1 MPKWKTRLI
10 INTEQNNR
18 EHPCITSSDTNPTE
32 ETNVRMITN
41 NIKIEQGIFQGDAL
55 SPLLFCMTLMPMSHE
70 LKELKKG
77 YKLRNS
83 YIWMISSCS
92 LEMKMD

>member
-1 MPKWKTRLI
+1 MKKLK
-10 INTEQNNR
+10 TEQNNR

-32 ETNVRMITN
+32 KTNVRMITN

-55 SPLLFCMTLMPMSHE
+55 SPLLLPMSNE

-92 LEMKMD
+92 VEMKMD